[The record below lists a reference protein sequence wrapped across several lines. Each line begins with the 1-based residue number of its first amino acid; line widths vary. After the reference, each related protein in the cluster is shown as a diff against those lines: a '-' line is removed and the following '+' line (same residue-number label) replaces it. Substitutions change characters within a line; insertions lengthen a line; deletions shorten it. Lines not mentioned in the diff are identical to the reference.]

1 MECVWYCYGALL
13 QQGGTKLPDADSGR
27 LVVGSW
33 WLFVIITVSL
43 TCNNDDDDDDNNDN
57 NRSPRTLAVLSPS
70 SPSLRSDFG
79 AFVLQHL

>member
-33 WLFVIITVSL
+33 WLFVIITVSP
-43 TCNNDDDDDDNNDN
+43 TCNDDDDDNN
-57 NRSPRTLAVLSPS
+57 RSPLTLAVLSPS

-79 AFVLQHL
+79 AFVL

>member
-43 TCNNDDDDDDNNDN
+43 TCNDDDDDDDDDNNNDD

-79 AFVLQHL
+79 AFVL

>member
-43 TCNNDDDDDDNNDN
+43 H
-57 NRSPRTLAVLSPS
+57 
-70 SPSLRSDFG
+70 
-79 AFVLQHL
+79 LQ